1 VPAFVSIR
9 NGPFRDVSRAVLRRW
24 AERMLVD
31 LDLSEAE
38 LSVAVTDDDEI
49 RELNRV
55 FRHRD
60 KATDVLAFAMRE
72 GHQMGGAASPTTE
85 RRTKKRVRELL
96 GDVVVS
102 VETARRQAKEHRRTL
117 DEEMR
122 MLLAHGLLHLVG
134 YDHQTDREEAVMN
147 AATDRL
153 CRAATAKSAKA
164 RATADE
170 GTQSRSAKPAA
181 KSRTVAGT
189 KRAAKSRARAAAPV
203 RNSGSKNGT
212 SARAASRKA
221 AR

>member
-1 VPAFVSIR
+1 MPAFVSIR
-9 NGPFRDVSRAVLRRW
+9 NGPFRDVSRAVVQRW

-31 LDLSEAE
+31 LDLSDAE
-38 LSVAVTDDDEI
+38 LSVAITDDDEI
-49 RELNRV
+49 RELNKV

-72 GHQMGGAASPTTE
+72 GEAVVASPPSE
-85 RRTKKRVRELL
+85 RRAKKRKSELL

-102 VETARRQAKEHRRTL
+102 VETARRQAKEHRRPL
-117 DEEMR
+117 DAEMR

-153 CRAATAKSAKA
+153 CRAATAKP
-164 RATADE
+164 AT
-170 GTQSRSAKPAA
+170 
-181 KSRTVAGT
+181 
-189 KRAAKSRARAAAPV
+189 KSRARAAALV
-203 RNSGSKNGT
+203 RNSGSKSGT
-212 SARAASRKA
+212 SKRAASRKA